1 VHDGFWHVGLNMLA
15 VWMIGRSLEPLL
27 GHARFLALYLISGLG
42 GSVAVALL
50 AFGTPVIGASGAVFG
65 LLGALLVIGR
75 HIGANIT
82 AIAILLGIN
91 LVIGFLPGRGI
102 SWQAHVGGLV
112 TGALIGLIYARTRTR
127 RLRAL
132 QILLLAALV
141 AALGAL
147 LLVPL
152 AIYG

>member
-1 VHDGFWHVGLNMLA
+1 MLA

-50 AFGTPVIGASGAVFG
+50 AFGTPVVGASGAVFG

-82 AIAILLGIN
+82 GIVIILGIN
-91 LVIGFLPGRGI
+91 LVIGFLPGMGI

-112 TGALIGLIYARTRTR
+112 DGGPHRTD
-127 RLRAL
+127 LRAHAHAPAARL

-141 AALGAL
+141 VALGAL

-152 AIYG
+152 AIYA